1 MENIE
6 SPARPTSMNLLAR
19 PIERNVL
26 RELNSIE
33 ATKSPKETSLADQ
46 TEIHAKDNQLPVIH
60 TNNRLSDGSD
70 KAPVNKNLLR
80 VATPTDTASVS
91 DDEEFVDCNTTL
103 NSSVINS
110 TFEVAAIQ
118 SDETSLNSEQHVPSP
133 NESKG
138 PSISN
143 RKLNL
148 GFIETKM
155 SGVDNLD
162 EDKSTVDTLN
172 SEEWRIS
179 EEGTTV
185 PVITTEGD
193 FASQTTI
200 GGVAAVVPE
209 IKSASIIESAVVVEP
224 NPEINVESTPLIE
237 TEPILETTLVIEST
251 PVISAVD
258 IAPPIESKLADR
270 PVFESDSS
278 KNVNVESAIETTP
291 AVESTIASTVAVES
305 SPVIN
310 GELKSIIETEPVV
323 ESPPVISANES
334 VTPTVLELAD
344 RPVLESDSSKN
355 VNVESAIQTTPTI
368 ESTIASAVEFNQR
381 PVNPAIE
388 SVAPME
394 LELADRP
401 AVESDSLTKVNV
413 ESAIETTPA
422 VESTIASAVVVESNS
437 VINVEPE
444 PLIETEPVVQS
455 TSVNPA
461 IESVAPM
468 ELELADR
475 PAVESDSLTKVN
487 VESAIETTP
496 AVESTIAS
504 AVVVESNSV
513 INVEPEPLIETEPV
527 VESTPVIP
535 AIESVE
541 PMELELT
548 DRPVVESVTAI
559 NVDMEPVIETV
570 SEIEIESTISH
581 PSEPIE
587 DVIQS
592 APITE
597 SAVVIASNTEINAES
612 PMESDTVIKTELA
625 IETKSADDLEPSRE
639 SEIVCESAISIVQ
652 SAPVIESETAIET
665 ESTNELDPSIE
676 SVVISQ
682 SEPTQSEVTNRS
694 ASDPEAVTV
703 EATIESQPL
712 TELEPVA
719 KCELTQVNN
728 ALNVTCNLDET
739 SVCQPETTFVANND
753 EITQTVQ
760 IETTSSNREPEF
772 ETTIAA
778 ESETIDDPQVT
789 QANKI
794 SEFKANQSFSIDSLD
809 QDTETQDCSLDSL
822 EMKSEN
828 PSISAI
834 CDEITERFQRLN
846 TFDLPNPVGANFEHP
861 EAVNLNASV
870 STLSRKDTFPVSS
883 PQNES
888 IPSISRQDTF
898 SLLLPHNET
907 ISSPQNETIGSPLST
922 LSGQDPQSDSCSS
935 VDPVGANFE
944 HPEAV
949 NLNASVSTLS
959 RKDTF
964 PVSSPQNESIPSI
977 SRQDT
982 FSLLLP
988 HNETISSP
996 QNETIDSPLSTLSGQ
1011 DSQSDSCSSVDDITV
1026 LLNKVAINSPV
1037 VNAANTSNR
1046 MKRNATFEKSNSDG
1060 VNQNSPSLSADGSN
1074 ASGSKL
1080 QTTPVP
1086 NLNAI
1091 DSKQDDLP
1099 ELVLSPND
1107 FDFLQSRGGKKDV
1120 SEEDRRSSL
1129 LLRFDPL
1136 SGRTVQ
1142 KQHLTP
1148 TEEVVESSVATDL
1161 QQTNQ
1166 PSESSTKDICDEQSS
1181 PKAESS
1187 TANAPEMSVSLVH
1200 DSKSM
1205 DSDTTNSF
1213 KSNIKA
1219 DIAGGVTMT
1228 DKKIKF
1234 EYADENIRKKMEEY
1248 EATQEILV
1256 KRLAEK
1262 EKTLA
1267 KNCAIIEVYEKTL
1280 AELVA
1285 DKEKLT
1291 DHHEVTNERLR
1302 QERDIHHQH
1311 LMSLEITFS
1320 DLHKKYER
1328 SKEIIMQLRERYDVL
1343 SEERAMIDHLIKQQ
1357 ELRYE
1362 KMKQHAIEQLE
1373 YANSTLEEQEKSNAR
1388 ENSRLKALLKIEEV
1402 SRNTMQEQLAQKC
1415 KENKELVK
1423 ICDEL
1428 IGGSGQRS

>member
-6 SPARPTSMNLLAR
+6 SPARPTSMNLLTR

-33 ATKSPKETSLADQ
+33 ATKSPKETSLADI
-46 TEIHAKDNQLPVIH
+46 TETHAKDDQAPVIQ

-70 KAPVNKNLLR
+70 KAPLNKNLLR
-80 VATPTDTASVS
+80 VSTPTETASVS
-91 DDEEFVDCNTTL
+91 DDEEFVDCNTTF

-110 TFEVAAIQ
+110 TFEAAAIL
-118 SDETSLNSEQHVPSP
+118 SDGNFGNPEQRVPSP
-133 NESKG
+133 NESEG
-138 PSISN
+138 PGISN
-143 RKLNL
+143 KKLNL

-155 SGVDNLD
+155 SGVDDLD
-162 EDKSTVDTLN
+162 QDKSTVDTLN
-172 SEEWRIS
+172 SEDGECGSKDSKDSTIS
-179 EEGTTV
+179 SSFIENSQIIDNDHHNKSIGEISSDPNANSSTEGATV
-185 PVITTEGD
+185 PMITIEGVL
-193 FASQTTI
+193 ASQTTI
-200 GGVAAVVPE
+200 DEVAAVVPE
-209 IKSASIIESAVVVEP
+209 IESASIIESA
-224 NPEINVESTPLIE
+224 
-237 TEPILETTLVIEST
+237 LVIESN
-251 PVISAVD
+251 PVM
-258 IAPPIESKLADR
+258 
-270 PVFESDSS
+270 
-278 KNVNVESAIETTP
+278 NVESKPIIETEP
-291 AVESTIASTVAVES
+291 AVESTT
-305 SPVIN
+305 
-310 GELKSIIETEPVV
+310 
-323 ESPPVISANES
+323 VIS
-334 VTPTVLELAD
+334 
-344 RPVLESDSSKN
+344 
-355 VNVESAIQTTPTI
+355 
-368 ESTIASAVEFNQR
+368 
-381 PVNPAIE
+381 AIE

-401 AVESDSLTKVNV
+401 LIESDSLTNITVESVVETMSAVESTIESADVINSNPAINEEPKPMIETEPVIETKPVISASELESPVETELADRPALESDSLTNITVESVVETMSAVESTIESAAVIESSPAINEESKPIIETKPVLESTLAIESTTAVSVIESVPTMESELAHRPVNESDSLTNINVDSVIETMTVVESTIESAVVIESNPVINEEPTAVISDIASESPMESELADRLVVESDSLTNITV
-413 ESAIETTPA
+413 ESVIETMAA
-422 VESTIASAVVVESNS
+422 VESTVESAVVTESNPVS
-437 VINVEPE
+437 NEEPKH
-444 PLIETEPVVQS
+444 LIETEPVLES
-455 TSVNPA
+455 TLEIESTPVISA

-468 ELELADR
+468 ESDLADR
-475 PAVESDSLTKVN
+475 SAVESGTTVN
-487 VESAIETTP
+487 VD
-496 AVESTIAS
+496 V
-504 AVVVESNSV
+504 
-513 INVEPEPLIETEPV
+513 
-527 VESTPVIP
+527 
-535 AIESVE
+535 
-541 PMELELT
+541 
-548 DRPVVESVTAI
+548 
-559 NVDMEPVIETV
+559 EPVIETV
-570 SEIEIESTISH
+570 PEIESTILH

-587 DVIQS
+587 DVIQ
-592 APITE
+592 

-612 PMESDTVIKTELA
+612 PIESDTAIKTELS
-625 IETKSADDLEPSRE
+625 IETKSANELEPSRE
-639 SEIVCESAISIVQ
+639 SENVGALAISILQ
-652 SAPVIESETAIET
+652 PTPIIESETAIET

-676 SVVISQ
+676 SAVISQ

-694 ASDPEAVTV
+694 ALASDPEALTL

-728 ALNVTCNLDET
+728 ALNVTCNLDGT
-739 SVCQPETTFVANND
+739 SVCQPEPTFDANND
-753 EITQTVQ
+753 EITQNVR
-760 IETTSSNREPEF
+760 IETSSSNREPEF
-772 ETTIAA
+772 ETTVAT
-778 ESETIDDPQVT
+778 ESETIDDAKVT

-794 SEFKANQSFSIDSLD
+794 SEFKANQSFSVDSLD
-809 QDTETQDCSLDSL
+809 QDTEPQDCSLDSL
-822 EMKSEN
+822 EMKVDN

-834 CDEITERFQRLN
+834 CSDITERFQRLN
-846 TFDLPNPVGANFEHP
+846 TFDLPNAVGANFDHP
-861 EAVNLNASV
+861 GAENLNASI
-870 STLSRKDTFPVSS
+870 STLSRKDTFSVSS

-888 IPSISRQDTF
+888 IPSISRQDTY
-898 SLLLPHNET
+898 SLLLP
-907 ISSPQNETIGSPLST
+907 QNESITSPPST
-922 LSGQDPQSDSCSS
+922 LSGQNSQNDS
-935 VDPVGANFE
+935 
-944 HPEAV
+944 
-949 NLNASVSTLS
+949 
-959 RKDTF
+959 R
-964 PVSSPQNESIPSI
+964 
-977 SRQDT
+977 
-982 FSLLLP
+982 
-988 HNETISSP
+988 
-996 QNETIDSPLSTLSGQ
+996 
-1011 DSQSDSCSSVDDITV
+1011 SSVDDITV
-1026 LLNKVAINSPV
+1026 LLNKVAINSPI
-1037 VNAANTSNR
+1037 VNAADSSNR
-1046 MKRNATFEKSNSDG
+1046 MKRSATFEKSNSDG

-1074 ASGSKL
+1074 ASGSKF

-1099 ELVLSPND
+1099 EMVLSPND
-1107 FDFLQSRGGKKDV
+1107 FDFLQSRGGKKTD
-1120 SEEDRRSSL
+1120 SEEDRRNSL

-1142 KQHLTP
+1142 KQHLAP
-1148 TEEVVESSVATDL
+1148 TEEVVESSVATVLEDA
-1161 QQTNQ
+1161 NQ
-1166 PSESSTKDICDEQSS
+1166 PSESSTKNISNGQSS
-1181 PKAESS
+1181 SKADSS
-1187 TANAPEMSVSLVH
+1187 TANASEMSVSLVH

-1205 DSDTTNSF
+1205 DNDTTNSF
-1213 KSNIKA
+1213 KNNIKA

-1373 YANSTLEEQEKSNAR
+1373 HANSTLEEQEKSNAR

-1402 SRNTMQEQLAQKC
+1402 SRNTMQEQLSQKC